1 MKKELLY
8 LCICFFVPCYMFA
21 QQPTLS
27 VFKTISPSESGI
39 DFANVLKES
48 PSLNIIAYEYFYN
61 GGGVG
66 VADFNND
73 GLVDIYFTGNM
84 QPAKLYLNK
93 GSLKF
98 EDVTAKAGVNGKKGW
113 KTGVSIADVNGD
125 GLLDIYVCYSGPL
138 DPKERTNELYIN
150 NGSQGGIPTFTER
163 AGKLRI
169 ADSGYTTQSVFFDYD
184 RDNDLDLFVMN
195 HNNKNLRN
203 FDASFVKKMIDPD
216 AGDRLYRNDKEVFTD
231 VTIDAGII
239 SNPLGYGLG
248 VSVSDLNNDG
258 WPDLY
263 VSNDYVEEDY
273 LYINNRD
280 GTFSES
286 LKDMFGHLSNF
297 SMGCDIADINN
308 DGWTDVFTLDMLP
321 EDNRRQKLLY
331 MPDNYELYNNQL
343 RNGFYHQ
350 LMRNMLQLNNGNGT
364 FSEIGQL
371 SGVYCTDWS
380 WGTLLMDFNN
390 DGYKD
395 IFITNGYGRDM
406 TNRDF
411 VKFYANERLKYIRG
425 ETSDNMFRMLQGIPV
440 TPVHDYLYLNNHDLK
455 FSDVSVQAG
464 FDKQT
469 LSNGVASADLDNDG
483 DLDLVINH
491 LNAPAGICQNM
502 LVENSK
508 GGNWVQLTLK
518 GNSMNTFALGS
529 SVRIFTPQGSVYL
542 ENYPVHGFQSSMQ
555 GPLHT
560 GLPSATIDSVM
571 IRWPDGKME
580 TFTNVKVNTNNTI
593 TYPSA
598 GSGAAPVQTSSKNK
612 EDRIFSVSAISFPYW
627 HVSPA
632 TNDFKTQPLMPTMI
646 SNNGPRTA
654 TADINKDG
662 LEDIYVCGAEGQ
674 TGKLFFQI
682 SNGSFVETPQPEIAL
697 DSLCEDIDAVFFDAD
712 NDGDQDLYVVSGGY
726 NFNDNDQ
733 KLQDRLYI
741 NTNGRFMKSNK
752 LPGETLSGS
761 CVRVSDI
768 DNDRDLDIFVGSRVV
783 PGRYPEAPKSL
794 LLMNN
799 GKGEFTTASPA
810 LNGDLDS
817 LGMVTD
823 AAWADIDGNGTK
835 ELVVCG
841 EWMKLYVFS
850 NENGTFKDVSKK
862 HFSDELKGW
871 WNRIQFSDM
880 DGDGDLD
887 LVAGNWGL
895 NSPIRVSKSEPAI
908 MFYNDFDN
916 NGSVDPLIC
925 HFIQG
930 KSYPMASRDE
940 MTDQIVSLRQRFP
953 TYDSYA
959 NTTIEDILT
968 PEQLQSAKQLATTH
982 FETTYFQNNNGLLQ
996 AKKFPVEANFFPV
1009 FAITTGDFDRDG
1021 KQDVILAGNTDNA
1034 RIKIG
1039 KIDAGFGAL
1048 LKGDGKGNFEYVPQ
1062 LRSGLSVR
1070 GCTRDI
1076 IKVRGRNKDNI
1087 IFSVNNQAPIIYSY

>member
-1 MKKELLY
+1 
-8 LCICFFVPCYMFA
+8 
-21 QQPTLS
+21 
-27 VFKTISPSESGI
+27 
-39 DFANVLKES
+39 
-48 PSLNIIAYEYFYN
+48 
-61 GGGVG
+61 
-66 VADFNND
+66 
-73 GLVDIYFTGNM
+73 
-84 QPAKLYLNK
+84 
-93 GSLKF
+93 
-98 EDVTAKAGVNGKKGW
+98 
-113 KTGVSIADVNGD
+113 
-125 GLLDIYVCYSGPL
+125 
-138 DPKERTNELYIN
+138 
-150 NGSQGGIPTFTER
+150 
-163 AGKLRI
+163 
-169 ADSGYTTQSVFFDYD
+169 
-184 RDNDLDLFVMN
+184 
-195 HNNKNLRN
+195 
-203 FDASFVKKMIDPD
+203 
-216 AGDRLYRNDKEVFTD
+216 
-231 VTIDAGII
+231 
-239 SNPLGYGLG
+239 
-248 VSVSDLNNDG
+248 
-258 WPDLY
+258 
-263 VSNDYVEEDY
+263 
-273 LYINNRD
+273 
-280 GTFSES
+280 
-286 LKDMFGHLSNF
+286 
-297 SMGCDIADINN
+297 
-308 DGWTDVFTLDMLP
+308 
-321 EDNRRQKLLY
+321 
-331 MPDNYELYNNQL
+331 
-343 RNGFYHQ
+343 
-350 LMRNMLQLNNGNGT
+350 
-364 FSEIGQL
+364 
-371 SGVYCTDWS
+371 
-380 WGTLLMDFNN
+380 
-390 DGYKD
+390 
-395 IFITNGYGRDM
+395 
-406 TNRDF
+406 
-411 VKFYANERLKYIRG
+411 
-425 ETSDNMFRMLQGIPV
+425 
-440 TPVHDYLYLNNHDLK
+440 
-455 FSDVSVQAG
+455 
-464 FDKQT
+464 
-469 LSNGVASADLDNDG
+469 
-483 DLDLVINH
+483 
-491 LNAPAGICQNM
+491 
-502 LVENSK
+502 
-508 GGNWVQLTLK
+508 
-518 GNSMNTFALGS
+518 
-529 SVRIFTPQGSVYL
+529 
-542 ENYPVHGFQSSMQ
+542 
-555 GPLHT
+555 
-560 GLPSATIDSVM
+560 
-571 IRWPDGKME
+571 
-580 TFTNVKVNTNNTI
+580 
-593 TYPSA
+593 
-598 GSGAAPVQTSSKNK
+598 
-612 EDRIFSVSAISFPYW
+612 
-627 HVSPA
+627 
-632 TNDFKTQPLMPTMI
+632 
-646 SNNGPRTA
+646 
-654 TADINKDG
+654 
-662 LEDIYVCGAEGQ
+662 
-674 TGKLFFQI
+674 
-682 SNGSFVETPQPEIAL
+682 
-697 DSLCEDIDAVFFDAD
+697 
-712 NDGDQDLYVVSGGY
+712 
-726 NFNDNDQ
+726 
-733 KLQDRLYI
+733 
-741 NTNGRFMKSNK
+741 MKSNT